1 MICIVNLWSEKQRVS
16 SKETVES
23 VLRYTC
29 NTPVVENTV
38 CISGCVYMWVLSMN
52 VISRYG
58 GRETVAYAASRLSA
72 TYGSTL
78 RVLNEVN

>member
-29 NTPVVENTV
+29 NTPVVETTV
-38 CISGCVYMWVLSMN
+38 CISGCVCVSVVLSMN
-52 VISRYG
+52 VYLGMVVERQWLMLPVG
-58 GRETVAYAASRLSA
+58 
-72 TYGSTL
+72 
-78 RVLNEVN
+78 